1 MNFNDVAIICI
12 FAFIGYL
19 VVGSVINMLDER
31 KSLAKIDKTADADSV
46 PVEPEENFA
55 AHINITNGQTR
66 AWYEVLAVSE
76 TATLEQIKEAYK
88 RQMSQYHPDKV
99 AEMAV
104 EIRDLAE
111 MRSKEINA
119 AYEQAIKLREAA

>member
-1 MNFNDVAIICI
+1 MNFNDVAIICV

-31 KSLAKIDKTADADSV
+31 KRSGISDGKTTDANSAETKQDFAADLNTADV
-46 PVEPEENFA
+46 R
-55 AHINITNGQTR
+55 TR
-66 AWYEVLAVSE
+66 PWYEVLNVSE
-76 TATLEQIKEAYK
+76 AASPEEIKEAYK

-99 AEMAV
+99 AAMAA

-111 MRSKEINA
+111 ARSKEINA
-119 AYEQAIKLREAA
+119 AYERAIELHPAG